1 MPDCM
6 MQESRVNVGG
16 NWANGNDLPGRSWWL
31 TAAVGLTA
39 IGVATL
45 GIRSLDWGAVAIMT
59 ALGLGTGLFAFPIG
73 RGSYVTFSTA
83 VFVASLAL
91 FGTPVAIWVVA
102 ATTGILNTICFRRS
116 ARSVLAD
123 MGAQVIAAAAAG
135 IAYRLVGGRLVPT
148 SMTFVDAGRCLLM
161 FVAYGAVASVMRSV
175 AAATPKNPV
184 MEYARW
190 IAGRGVIIELA
201 MLPLALLLI
210 ASYTPGEPAT
220 FPLLAVVLM
229 VSSAAGKA
237 LWDAREALVKRV
249 GELRVLNEAAHAL
262 SNPRHVR
269 DIVTA
274 IRGHAGQLLGARVL
288 TLSLCNEETGQVESY
303 ATPDGAAADGADRPH
318 CPTSAE
324 AWVMRHRLPL
334 VVQEATQSCP
344 DEWSHTPEDRPG
356 TGAWLGVPLLRGRK
370 LLGMLSVL
378 GSGRRSLCQQDAEL
392 LSALG
397 NQVARV
403 VDNVRLYE
411 RLEESRADLERWN
424 RTLEEKV
431 GERTLELT
439 RARTE
444 LEELNGD
451 LERRVAQRTEALES
465 IQAKVVES
473 GRLAAVGELAAGIA
487 NELNN
492 PLAGILGYSQYD
504 LERTL
509 ARQDKGLSPEEAQ
522 QLATHLRHIERE
534 AQRCKR
540 IVENLH
546 TFSQGARSSV
556 TSVDVNAL
564 LEQTLEC
571 TERQLATRGIEVDMK
586 LDRALPCIVGDSQ
599 ELQQVFANII
609 LNARNAMADG
619 GRLTIRTSIDDSGA
633 REKQV
638 AVRFEDTGRGIPPED
653 LTRIFEPFFTTRA
666 VGDAPGLGLSVSYG
680 IVKSHGGD
688 IDVESARGAGAAF
701 TVRLPTTAAKETC

>member
-6 MQESRVNVGG
+6 MQDSRVSIGG
-16 NWANGNDLPGRSWWL
+16 DWADGNDLPGRSWWL

-39 IGVATL
+39 IGVATV

-73 RGSYVTFSTA
+73 RGSYVSFSTA

-102 ATTGILNTICFRRS
+102 ATTGILNAVCFRRNVRS
-116 ARSVLAD
+116 ALAD

-148 SMTFVDAGRCLLM
+148 SMTFLDAGRCLLM
-161 FVAYGAVASVMRSV
+161 FVTYGAVASLMRSV
-175 AAATPKNPV
+175 AAVTTRNPLA
-184 MEYARW
+184 EYARW

-262 SNPRHVR
+262 SDARHAR

-288 TLSLCNEETGQVESY
+288 TLSLCNDESAQVESHV
-303 ATPDGAAADGADRPH
+303 TPDGSGADGVDHPH

-324 AWVMRHRLPL
+324 AWVMKHRLPL
-334 VVQEATQSCP
+334 VAQDPAHNCP
-344 DEWSHTPEDRPG
+344 DEWSRGPEERPG
-356 TGAWLGVPLLRGRK
+356 TGAWLGVPVVRGRK
-370 LLGMLSVL
+370 LLGVLSVV

-403 VDNVRLYE
+403 IENVRLYE

-431 GERTLELT
+431 GERTREVE
-439 RARTE
+439 RARAE
-444 LEELNGD
+444 LEQLNGD
-451 LERRVAQRTEALES
+451 LELRVAQRTQALES
-465 IQAKVVES
+465 IQTKVVES
-473 GRLAAVGELAAGIA
+473 GRLAAAGELAAGIA
-487 NELNN
+487 KELNN

-504 LERTL
+504 LERML
-509 ARQDKGLSPEEAQ
+509 ERQDKGFSPEETC
-522 QLATHLRHIERE
+522 QLATHMRHIERE

-540 IVENLH
+540 IVENLL
-546 TFSQGARSSV
+546 TFSRGARSSF
-556 TSVDVNAL
+556 TNVNVNTV
-564 LEQTLEC
+564 LEQTLEY
-571 TERQLATRGIEVDMK
+571 TERQLAMRGIQVDLK
-586 LDRALPCIVGDSQ
+586 LDTALPCIVGDCQ

-609 LNARNAMADG
+609 LNARNAMANG
-619 GRLTIRTSIDDSGA
+619 GKLTIRTSIDENAA
-633 REKQV
+633 REKRV
-638 AVRFEDTGRGIPPED
+638 AVRFEDTGCGIPPED
-653 LTRIFEPFFTTRA
+653 LTRIFEPFFTTGA
-666 VGDAPGLGLSVSYG
+666 AGSASGLGLSVSYG
-680 IVKSHGGD
+680 IVKEHGGD
-688 IDVESARGAGAAF
+688 INVESGRGVGAAF
-701 TVRLPTTAAKETC
+701 TVRLPMAAGTETS

>member
-1 MPDCM
+1 MPDYA
-6 MQESRVNVGG
+6 MQDSKVSVGG
-16 NWANGNDLPGRSWWL
+16 NWANGNDLPGRSWWI

-39 IGVATL
+39 VGISAF

-73 RGSYVTFSTA
+73 HGSYVSFSTA

-102 ATTGILNTICFRRS
+102 ATTGILNCLCFRRN
-116 ARSVLAD
+116 ARSAVAD
-123 MGAQVIAAAAAG
+123 MGAQVIAAGAAG
-135 IAYRLVGGRLVPT
+135 IVYGLVGGRLVPAG
-148 SMTFVDAGRCLLM
+148 MTFLDAGRCLLM
-161 FVAYGAVASVMRSV
+161 FVTYGAVASMMRSV
-175 AAATPKNPV
+175 AAVTTRNPLA
-184 MEYARW
+184 EYARW

-237 LWDAREALVKRV
+237 LWDAREALLKRV

-262 SNPRHVR
+262 SDARHVR

-274 IRGHAGQLLGARVL
+274 IRGHAAQLLGARVL
-288 TLSLCNEETGQVESY
+288 ALSLANEETGQVESHV
-303 ATPDGAAADGADRPH
+303 TPDGAGGDATGRPH

-324 AWVMRHRLPL
+324 AWVMKHRLPL
-334 VVQEATQSCP
+334 VAQEATQSCP
-344 DEWSHTPEDRPG
+344 EEWSRTPEDRPG

-370 LLGMLSVL
+370 LMGVLSVL

-403 VDNVRLYE
+403 VDNVMLYE
-411 RLEESRADLERWN
+411 RLEESRAALERWN

-431 GERTLELT
+431 CERTRELELA
-439 RARTE
+439 RAD
-444 LEELNGD
+444 LEELNVD
-451 LERRVAQRTEALES
+451 LEQRVLQRTEALED

-487 NELNN
+487 KELNN

-509 ARQDKGLSPEEAQ
+509 ERQDKGLSAEEARQ
-522 QLATHLRHIERE
+522 FVTHLRHIERE

-540 IVENLH
+540 IVENLL
-546 TFSQGARSSV
+546 TFSRGARCAF
-556 TSVDVNAL
+556 TSVDVNAV
-564 LEQTLEC
+564 LEQTLEY
-571 TERQLATRGIEVDMK
+571 TERQLAMRGIEVDVK
-586 LDRALPCIVGDSQ
+586 LDRALPCVVGDSQ

-609 LNARNAMADG
+609 LNARNAMAEG
-619 GRLTIRTSIDDSGA
+619 GRLTIRTALGENGA
-633 REKQV
+633 HERHV
-638 AVRFEDTGRGIPPED
+638 AVRFEDTGCGIPPED
-653 LTRIFEPFFTTRA
+653 ITRIFEPFFTTRA
-666 VGDAPGLGLSVSYG
+666 VGEGPGLGLSVSYG
-680 IVKSHGGD
+680 IVKGHGGD
-688 IDVESARGAGAAF
+688 IEVESAQGTGAAF
-701 TVRLPTTAAKETC
+701 TVRLPMTAVHEAC

>member
-6 MQESRVNVGG
+6 MQESRVSIGG
-16 NWANGNDLPGRSWWL
+16 NWANGNSVPGRSWWL
-31 TAAVGLTA
+31 TACVGLTA
-39 IGVATL
+39 LAVATP

-83 VFVASLAL
+83 VFVASIAL

-102 ATTGILNTICFRRS
+102 ATTGILNTLCFRRN
-116 ARSVLAD
+116 ARSALAD
-123 MGAQVIAAAAAG
+123 MGAQVIAAGAAG
-135 IAYRLVGGRLVPT
+135 VAYSLVGGRPVPT
-148 SMTFVDAGRCLLM
+148 SMTFVYAGRCLLM
-161 FVAYGAVASVMRSV
+161 FVTYGAVASVMRSV
-175 AAATPKNPV
+175 AAVTTRNPLA
-184 MEYARW
+184 EYARW

-249 GELRVLNEAAHAL
+249 AELRVLNEAAHAL
-262 SNPRHVR
+262 SDARHVR
-269 DIVTA
+269 EIVTL

-288 TLSLCNEETGQVESY
+288 SLSLLNEETGQVESHV
-303 ATPDGAAADGADRPH
+303 TPGGSSEEIAERPH
-318 CPTSAE
+318 CATSAE
-324 AWVMRHRLPL
+324 AWVMKHRLPL
-334 VVQEATQSCP
+334 VAQEATQSCP
-344 DEWSHTPEDRPG
+344 DEWSSTPEDRPG
-356 TGAWLGVPLLRGRK
+356 VGAWLGVPLLKGRK
-370 LLGMLSVL
+370 LLGVLSVL
-378 GSGRRSLCQQDAEL
+378 GSGRRSLCQQDADL
-392 LSALG
+392 LTALG
-397 NQVARV
+397 NQVAGV
-403 VDNVRLYE
+403 VDSVRLYE

-424 RTLEEKV
+424 RTLEERV
-431 GERTLELT
+431 GERT
-439 RARTE
+439 RE
-444 LEELNGD
+444 LEQARAELEDLNAD
-451 LERRVAQRTEALES
+451 LERRVIQRTEALQD

-487 NELNN
+487 KELNN

-509 ARQDKGLSPEEAQ
+509 DRQDKGLSAEEAR

-540 IVENLH
+540 IVENLL
-546 TFSQGARSSV
+546 TFSRGARCDF
-556 TSVDVNAL
+556 TSVDVNGV

-571 TERQLATRGIEVDMK
+571 TERQLVMRGIEVDMK

-609 LNARNAMADG
+609 LNARNAMAEG
-619 GRLTIRTSIDDSGA
+619 GRLTIRTSLDENGA
-633 REKQV
+633 REKSV
-638 AVRFEDTGRGIPPED
+638 AVRFEDTGCGIPPDD

-666 VGDAPGLGLSVSYG
+666 AGDGPGLGLSVSYG
-680 IVKSHGGD
+680 IVKEHGGE
-688 IDVESARGAGAAF
+688 IEVESAQGSGATF
-701 TVRLPTTAAKETC
+701 TVRLPMTASRQTC